1 MPAGGWNKGIKNSTG
16 SGFKG
21 KKHSEESINKLK
33 NRPKELYKR
42 PKAEKIDTNEN
53 CQYGCNSR
61 AYYKFANGKLCCSLS
76 HNSCPGKR
84 LEFSKR
90 TDHKDRAAKSLET
103 RTKLGITKSSRTKA
117 HETMLKN
124 GTYDILREKMQLAW
138 KKDPWQNNLSCP
150 LIEYKNSGVN
160 YQGSFEYDFLENLEN
175 EKGIEWIKKNVKRGP
190 RIWYTDPT
198 DNTKRLYISDFIIY
212 NTIYE
217 IKSSWTWNKHG
228 KDMLLEQK
236 NKAKLDA
243 AKNAGFRVIL
253 VLNKEYIN
261 A

>member
-1 MPAGGWNKGIKNSTG
+1 MPAGGWNKGIKGTG
-16 SGFKG
+16 GG
-21 KKHSEESINKLK
+21 MRNKKHSDSTVEKLK
-33 NRPKELYKR
+33 NRPKEIYKK
-42 PKAEKIDTNEN
+42 PKAEKITTQEICN
-53 CQYGCNSR
+53 YGCGNNAS
-61 AYYKFANGKLCCSLS
+61 YKFSNGKLCCSVS

-90 TDHKDRAAKSLET
+90 TDHKDRALKSLET
-103 RTKLGITKSSRTKA
+103 RTKLGITKSSRAKA

-124 GTYDILREKMQLAW
+124 GTYEIMREKMQIAW
-138 KKDPWQNNLSCP
+138 NQNPWQNNLQCP

-160 YQGSFEYDFLENLEN
+160 YQGSFEYEFLDNLEK
-175 EKGIEWIKKNVKRGP
+175 EYGIEWIKENVKRGP
-190 RIWYTDPT
+190 SIWYIDPT
-198 DNTKRLYISDFIIY
+198 DNIKRLYISDFLIY
-212 NTIYE
+212 NIIYE

-236 NKAKLDA
+236 NKAKLNA
-243 AKNAGFRVIL
+243 AKEAGYKVIL

>member
-16 SGFKG
+16 SAFKG
-21 KKHSEESINKLK
+21 KSHSSETKEKLK
-33 NRPKELYKR
+33 NRPKEIYKKPIPEEIITQEICEYGCGNNALYKF
-42 PKAEKIDTNEN
+42 
-53 CQYGCNSR
+53 S
-61 AYYKFANGKLCCSLS
+61 NGKLCCSVS

-90 TDHKDRAAKSLET
+90 TDHKNRAAKSLET
-103 RTKLGITKSSRTKA
+103 RTKLGITKSSRIKA
-117 HETMLKN
+117 QETMLKN
-124 GTYDILREKMQLAW
+124 GTYEVLREKMQLAW
-138 KKDPWQNNLSCP
+138 KQDPWQNNLQCP

-160 YQGSFEYDFLENLEN
+160 YQGSFEYEFLNNLEKEN
-175 EKGIEWIKKNVKRGP
+175 GIEWIKENVKRGP
-190 RIWYTDPT
+190 SIWYIDPT
-198 DNTKRLYISDFIIY
+198 DNIKRLYISDFLIY

-217 IKSSWTWNKHG
+217 IKSLWTWNKHG

-236 NKAKLDA
+236 NKAKLNA
-243 AKNAGFRVIL
+243 AKEAGYEVIL